1 MNTLTKETKQKVEK
15 CLKKNECAINVL
27 WGEDSCTIFEAEGK
41 AIEDFMIDVE
51 GDGEIFYTPVSTPSV
66 TLQVA

>member
-1 MNTLTKETKQKVEK
+1 MNTLTKETKEKVEK
-15 CLKKNECAINVL
+15 CLKTNECAISVL

>member
-15 CLKKNECAINVL
+15 CLKKNECAISVL